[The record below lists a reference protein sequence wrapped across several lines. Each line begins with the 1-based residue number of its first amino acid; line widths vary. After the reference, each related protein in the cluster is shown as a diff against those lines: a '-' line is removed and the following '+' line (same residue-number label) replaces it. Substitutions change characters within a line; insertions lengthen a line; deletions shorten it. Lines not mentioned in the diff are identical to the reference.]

1 MSEYIDLLDTRDY
14 PRDHPLYS
22 AVNAKIMINMKDECH
37 GKASLG
43 FVGLRAKMYS
53 LLTYDD
59 SMAKRTAKGIKKRYV
74 AKHLRHDMYLR
85 TLRKKTIEHAKYRLF
100 RSRAHKI
107 ETVEY
112 SKVAL
117 CAYDDTR
124 FVLDDGVAT
133 LACGYVRLSTVV
145 CTLAYK

>member
-1 MSEYIDLLDTRDY
+1 
-14 PRDHPLYS
+14 
-22 AVNAKIMINMKDECH
+22 
-37 GKASLG
+37 
-43 FVGLRAKMYS
+43 MYS
-53 LLTYDD
+53 LLTYDN

-85 TLRKKTIEHAKYRLF
+85 TLREKTIEQAKYRLF

-117 CAYDDTR
+117 CAYDDKR

-133 LACGYVRLSTVV
+133 LAYGHVRLSSVV
-145 CTLAYK
+145 